1 MKFSSE
7 IKICLLLIL
16 TGLISCGK
24 DEAYDWSGLS
34 YVNLDISEDFV
45 DLGLSVKW
53 GTRNI
58 NAAYPWENG
67 GYYAWGEIETKSV
80 YLLYNSITT
89 GISMEDFSGN
99 VKYDVATMMN
109 SKWRLPTKD
118 EIEELVNKCKWSWKA
133 ICNKQGYLITGPNGN
148 SIFLPAASSAGN
160 LVPAQ
165 SYGHIGYFK
174 YALGEYWSSTP
185 CKYSEDRDYEDAWR
199 LSFSLNSYGIY
210 RNVRSAGL
218 PIRPVSD

>member
-1 MKFSSE
+1 MKFSNE

-16 TGLISCGK
+16 TGFISCDK

-67 GYYAWGEIETKSV
+67 SYYAWGEIETKNL
-80 YLLYNSITT
+80 YLPDNSITI
-89 GISMEDFSGN
+89 GIYMKDFSGN
-99 VKYDVATMMN
+99 GEYDVATMMN

-118 EIEELVNKCKWSWKA
+118 EIEELLYECKWSWKA

-148 SIFLPAASSAGN
+148 SIFLPAASSADC

-165 SYGHIGYFK
+165 SYGHIGYTK
-174 YALGEYWSSTP
+174 YALGGYWSSTP
-185 CKYSEDRDYEDAWR
+185 CKYSEDRDYEDAWI
-199 LSFSLNSYGIY
+199 LSFSSDSFKIY
-210 RNVRSAGL
+210 RNIRSTGF
-218 PIRPVSD
+218 PIRPVCD